1 MIRFIMDV
9 FNHELALHQRQCVWI
24 VPFLIYASVLILRSP
39 RRVEVIGVLS
49 GKLVVVEPQVEARIN
64 RVCPARSGRGGER
77 PLDLQGS
84 ALCRLAGRALPLGV
98 VPVPGAAGCCDI
110 PLEALGLIRTGQI
123 RRSPE
128 QGAPLKNG

>member
-1 MIRFIMDV
+1 MCLDCSILDLCIRLDLEIAPESGSDW
-9 FNHELALHQRQCVWI
+9 CVEWQ
-24 VPFLIYASVLILRSP
+24 V
-39 RRVEVIGVLS
+39 G
-49 GKLVVVEPQVEARIN
+49 GVEPQVEARIN